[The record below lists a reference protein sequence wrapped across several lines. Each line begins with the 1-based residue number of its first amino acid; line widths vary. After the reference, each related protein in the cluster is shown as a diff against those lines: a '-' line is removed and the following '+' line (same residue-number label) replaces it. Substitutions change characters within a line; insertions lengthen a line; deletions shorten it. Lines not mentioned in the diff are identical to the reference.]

1 MAIQVDVE
9 IDFAARTIGAG
20 AYVGVVQQAV
30 ETILRREGFV
40 GSNSVSV
47 TVLLTGDER
56 LRSLNR
62 EFAGEDHVT
71 DVLSFPADSGSVFP
85 GMDGEAFE
93 DAIGDIAISVP
104 QAERQALAK
113 NVLFGRE
120 LAMLAI
126 HGTLHLLG
134 YDHALPNEERVMFSK
149 TDEALGEIF
158 DADA

>member
-9 IDFAARTIGAG
+9 IDFAARTIGAA

-71 DVLSFPADSGSVFP
+71 DVLSFSADIEGDFP
-85 GMDGEAFE
+85 TLVE
-93 DAIGDIAISVP
+93 DPFMNQIGDIAISVP
-104 QAERQALAK
+104 QAKRQALAK
-113 NVLFGRE
+113 NVPFERE

-158 DADA
+158 DAAA

>member
-9 IDFAARTIGAG
+9 IDFAATGAA

-30 ETILRREGFV
+30 ATILRREGFV
-40 GSNSVSV
+40 GGESVSV

-62 EFAGEDHVT
+62 EFAGDDHVT
-71 DVLSFPADSGSVFP
+71 DVLSFPADSASEFP
-85 GMDGEAFE
+85 GMDSEAFA
-93 DAIGDIAISVP
+93 DGLGDIAISVP
-104 QAERQALAK
+104 QTERQSCEK
-113 NVLFGRE
+113 QVPFERE